1 MMNLNKIHL
10 KFEHPLLHNIKQIY
24 LRPNNKVEYTN
35 LSYLTYYT
43 EIYNSKL
50 TISFSALFKDSYLV
64 ILIDT
69 IDKELNNSV
78 SHKNIIFIKADWSL
92 IKINNELFL
101 HELNIIN
108 KKKYKYFYLPL
119 RKYFDANNDL
129 SIEDILLIHDC
140 VHYDLI
146 ITKKEEKEEIKK
158 VIPQQNN
165 EMKDIHQQNSMNQTI
180 SNIKNKIHN
189 KFHGKFKD
197 FVSLFNDE

>member
-1 MMNLNKIHL
+1 MNLNKIHL

>member
-146 ITKKEEKEEIKK
+146 ITKKEEKEIKK

-189 KFHGKFKD
+189 KFLGKFKD